1 LPVQLCHEEFSPVLK
16 NYVAAALSDDKD
28 LGSLSGRSL
37 CTAKIKKKLKF
48 IDKNNSRSFL
58 FLSRRCQNLN

>member
-37 CTAKIKKKLKF
+37 CTAKIKKK
-48 IDKNNSRSFL
+48 N
-58 FLSRRCQNLN
+58 